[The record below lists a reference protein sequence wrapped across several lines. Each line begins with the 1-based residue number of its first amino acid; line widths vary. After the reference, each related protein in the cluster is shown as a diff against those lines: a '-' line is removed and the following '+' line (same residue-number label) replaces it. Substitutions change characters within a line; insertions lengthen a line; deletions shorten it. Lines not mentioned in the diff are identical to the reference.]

1 MEPEENIVL
10 VFKYAITLIYVDRGG
25 KKTWTYLVVNLH
37 LSDTVLSN
45 I

>member
-25 KKTWTYLVVNLH
+25 KKNM
-37 LSDTVLSN
+37 N
-45 I
+45 IFSGQSTSVWHSVK